1 MAELSVQL
9 RAHLDGKGGSELTPD
24 MAEKLRKLLRSQE
37 TAPAALGLLRA
48 LRYDGSAQP
57 ITPRCT
63 AGKRCPSAGWSS
75 LRDAPSSIS

>member
-1 MAELSVQL
+1 
-9 RAHLDGKGGSELTPD
+9 

-57 ITPRCT
+57 ITPET
-63 AGKRCPSAGWSS
+63 ARALYGGETLPSAGWSS